1 MYMQCYGIKTAVS
14 LKFSLN
20 SLMICLQFISA
31 WGRDGGLFE
40 ADVSIHGMFERR
52 EDGEFICHHCG
63 YKNRSKQNM
72 QKHVETHVP
81 GPGHVCRFCYK
92 TFKTTNSLQ
101 THTSVKHRA
110 ERERQGAPGHFG

>member
-1 MYMQCYGIKTAVS
+1 MNYYGIKTTVS
-14 LKFSLN
+14 QSFK
-20 SLMICLQFISA
+20 FISA

-40 ADVSIHGMFERR
+40 ADVSIHSMFERN
-52 EDGEFICHHCG
+52 EDGEFICRHCG
-63 YKNRSKQNM
+63 YRNRSKQNM

-81 GPGHVCRFCYK
+81 GPGHVCRYCYK

-110 ERERQGAPGHFG
+110 ERDRQGAPAMGHFS